1 MIPALPITGHECLG
15 PILLCETYKKYGMK
29 RPPRVLIDLAWS
41 DAGYCLDAPSSLPA
55 GGCRS
60 ENLDDD
66 MVDVPMQITVER

>member
-1 MIPALPITGHECLG
+1 MIPALSLHGHPSLG
-15 PILLCETYKKYGMK
+15 PILLCETYKKHGMNK
-29 RPPRVLIDLAWS
+29 PPRVLIDLAWK
-41 DAGYCLDAPSSLPA
+41 DAGYCLDAPDLLPA